1 LLLIVP
7 EMFTSTC
14 LNRLHISSAEL
25 AYGFFKH
32 LQIGCQALEHLF
44 IYDCIIEDLEIFSST
59 LKVLIL
65 SDEVYFSSD
74 DDEQP
79 SISASSL
86 SSISIQGLSGPRL
99 PILTHMPSL
108 KTASVSFVGN
118 IATLDADGL
127 RQFLGGLLM

>member
-1 LLLIVP
+1 
-7 EMFTSTC
+7 
-14 LNRLHISSAEL
+14 
-25 AYGFFKH
+25 
-32 LQIGCQALEHLF
+32 LEHLF

-86 SSISIQGLSGPRL
+86 SSISIQGLSGARL

-127 RQFLGGLLM
+127 RQFLGGLSDVTSLEFGYWDTKVSFLISHA